1 MSVPSAPILQMEN
14 ISKRFGRTVANA
26 AASIEVGEGEIFA
39 LVGENGAGKS
49 VLMSILC
56 GVLTPDAGRILFKG
70 QPLKLGSPLEATR
83 HRIGMVHQHFMLV
96 PSLTVAENYVLG
108 QGSPLRPLWRTT
120 NVAARIAEL
129 SRRYGLEVRPD
140 AFVRD
145 LSVGERQRVEIL
157 RILFQGAELI
167 VLDEPTAVLTP
178 DETDRL
184 LKLMRELA
192 RDRKTVIF
200 ISHKL
205 DEVMRV
211 SDRVSVMRD
220 GRVVF
225 SASTQETNPRELARQ
240 MVGRDVPTDLP
251 ARAASPGQ
259 VVFSVDNL
267 HCRNDLG
274 LPAVRGVSFVIR
286 QGEIVGVAGVS
297 GNGQS
302 ELARALVGLIAATE
316 GTSVTV
322 RCDSGKTGVIT
333 VTVSFAA
340 FGFCV
345 VVLAVAVS
353 VITGG
358 GVPPVGTTAAGP
370 LGVTMIVTFA
380 RAPAASVPMLAV
392 RTPVAATNVVD
403 PWVAVALL
411 NVTFGSSVLTS
422 TTPLA
427 VLGPVLVT
435 VTT

>member
-14 ISKRFGRTVANA
+14 ISKRFGRVAANA

-56 GVLTPDAGRILFKG
+56 GVLRPDAGRILFKG

-96 PSLTVAENYVLG
+96 PNLTVAENYVLG

-120 NVAARIAEL
+120 DVAGRIAEL

-178 DETDRL
+178 GETDRL
-184 LKLMRELA
+184 LKLLRELA

-225 SASTQETNPRELARQ
+225 SASTRDTNPRELARQ

-259 VVFSVDNL
+259 VVFSVENL
-267 HCRNDLG
+267 HCRNG
-274 LPAVRGVSFVIR
+274 PRFA
-286 QGEIVGVAGVS
+286 GVAGRLVRGS
-297 GNGQS
+297 PGRDRRCCGRFRKRPERAREGAGGPHSRNRGDDQTQRRRDF
-302 ELARALVGLIAATE
+302 RALL
-316 GTSVTV
+316 S
-322 RCDSGKTGVIT
+322 RHQSKTD
-333 VTVSFAA
+333 
-340 FGFCV
+340 
-345 VVLAVAVS
+345 
-353 VITGG
+353 
-358 GVPPVGTTAAGP
+358 
-370 LGVTMIVTFA
+370 
-380 RAPAASVPMLAV
+380 RAYS
-392 RTPVAATNVVD
+392 
-403 PWVAVALL
+403 
-411 NVTFGSSVLTS
+411 
-422 TTPLA
+422 
-427 VLGPVLVT
+427 
-435 VTT
+435 